1 MKSKILYEIEVYDI
15 KSILEKIREHNIEIF
30 DVSFNNHFLKFKS
43 SPFYKKRIIK
53 LFPSIKITH
62 EYGFLIIL
70 RNLLIKKTTVL
81 SLILSCVSFY
91 YLNSKVYD
99 VKVDGDSRFIEGLL
113 IEKLEEYGIKKNIKK
128 PDINTLLQWEQNI
141 KKDLYKEIE
150 FLEIRLNG
158 LILNI
163 KFNKRRISATTPI
176 LKNDMYASKC
186 GVIKSIN
193 ISSGDV
199 LVEPNEYVEEGQILV
214 KSTITNSKGE
224 EVYIGTQG
232 RIYAY
237 TWNIV
242 EVEDN
247 NYVNEVESYVA
258 LLEKARR
265 IVSHD
270 FEKEEKIDKEVI
282 LKYEVTEN
290 EMFLRIHYTCIE
302 NIAYCI

>member
-1 MKSKILYEIEVYDI
+1 MEEIA
-15 KSILEKIREHNIEIF
+15 
-30 DVSFNNHFLKFKS
+30 
-43 SPFYKKRIIK
+43 K
-53 LFPSIKITH
+53 LLSVERSYGSIKT
-62 EYGFLIIL
+62 
-70 RNLLIKKTTVL
+70 KA
-81 SLILSCVSFY
+81 
-91 YLNSKVYD
+91 
-99 VKVDGDSRFIEGLL
+99 
-113 IEKLEEYGIKKNIKK
+113 EKLGLKTREYWTEEED
-128 PDINTLLQWEQNI
+128 DIIRKYYPNT
-141 KKDLYKEIE
+141 
-150 FLEIRLNG
+150 
-158 LILNI
+158 
-163 KFNKRRISATTPI
+163 TTPI

-193 ISSGDV
+193 ISSGNV

-242 EVEDN
+242 EVEEN

-265 IVSHD
+265 IVSHG
-270 FEKEEKIDKEVI
+270 FENEEKIDKEVI
-282 LKYEVTEN
+282 LKYEVSEN